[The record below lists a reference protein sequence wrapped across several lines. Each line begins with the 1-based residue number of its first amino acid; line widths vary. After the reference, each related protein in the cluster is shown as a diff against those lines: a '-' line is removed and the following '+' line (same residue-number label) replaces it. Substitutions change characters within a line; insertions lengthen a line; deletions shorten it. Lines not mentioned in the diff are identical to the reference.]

1 MQGGDGP
8 AGMTDAGAAAL
19 AGVLEALPGLLAVL
33 APSAAAY
40 LRLQPHH
47 WAGAYACWGVENR
60 EAAVR
65 FIPGTVTSRERSANF
80 EVKVGDGGANPYL
93 VMALLAAAAAD
104 GVDRGL
110 APPEPVQ
117 DDPSTLGRDELARR
131 GITRLPTSLAEA
143 TGLFEGSDLARRV
156 LGDVL
161 HGVFAAVRRREC
173 ETHGALGEEELA
185 DAYRWRY

>member
-1 MQGGDGP
+1 M
-8 AGMTDAGAAAL
+8 

-33 APSAAAY
+33 APSPAAY

-60 EAAVR
+60 EAALR

-93 VMALLAAAAAD
+93 VMALLVAAAAD
-104 GVDRGL
+104 GVERGL
-110 APPEPVQ
+110 APPEPIQ
-117 DDPSTLGRDELARR
+117 DDPSTLGPEELERR
-131 GITRLPTSLAEA
+131 GITRLPTTLAEA
-143 TGLFEGSDLARRV
+143 TDLFEQSDLARRV

-161 HGVFAAVRRREC
+161 HRAFAAVRRREW
-173 ETHGALGEEELA
+173 ETHGGLGERELS
-185 DAYRWRY
+185 DAYRGRY

>member
-33 APSAAAY
+33 APSPAAY

-93 VMALLAAAAAD
+93 VMALLAAAAID

-117 DDPSTLGRDELARR
+117 DDPSTLAEDELTRR

-143 TGLFEGSDLARRV
+143 TRLFEASDLARRV

-161 HGVFAAVRRREC
+161 HGAFAAVRRREC
-173 ETHGALGEEELA
+173 ETHGSLGEEELA

>member
-1 MQGGDGP
+1 
-8 AGMTDAGAAAL
+8 MTDAGAAAL

-33 APSAAAY
+33 APSPAAY

-60 EAAVR
+60 EAALR
-65 FIPGTVTSRERSANF
+65 FIPGTVTSRERSANL

-93 VMALLAAAAAD
+93 VMALLTAAAAD
-104 GVDRGL
+104 GVERGL
-110 APPEPVQ
+110 AAPEPIQ
-117 DDPSTLGRDELARR
+117 DDPSALGPDELERR
-131 GITRLPTSLAEA
+131 GIARLPTSLADA
-143 TGLFEGSDLARRV
+143 TDLFERSELARRV

-161 HGVFAAVRRREC
+161 HDAFAAVRRREC
-173 ETHGALGEEELA
+173 ETHGGLDEQELA

>member
-1 MQGGDGP
+1 
-8 AGMTDAGAAAL
+8 
-19 AGVLEALPGLLAVL
+19 
-33 APSAAAY
+33 
-40 LRLQPHH
+40 
-47 WAGAYACWGVENR
+47 
-60 EAAVR
+60 
-65 FIPGTVTSRERSANF
+65 
-80 EVKVGDGGANPYL
+80 
-93 VMALLAAAAAD
+93 
-104 GVDRGL
+104 
-110 APPEPVQ
+110 VQ